1 LVLESLT
8 ERQVLY
14 LLAQFA
20 LLVFTARMLAD
31 VMRRIGQA
39 TVIGELLA
47 GLLLGQ
53 SVLGHF
59 FPAAFR
65 LIFPADPVG
74 AHILEGL
81 AWIGVILLL
90 LCTGLETELEILRGM
105 GRIAAL
111 ISTFGIV
118 IPLAGGFVL
127 GWGMPTAYLVA
138 PNQRLIFSLFL
149 AIAMAISAVPVIAKI
164 LIDLDLLRRELGLL
178 ILAAGILDDCAG
190 WLLLSIVAGLAAR
203 GRVDLHGLFVILGF
217 TGAFLLFCYFV
228 GFRLVALVVRWVDD
242 HSVLEHASLTT
253 MIAIAF
259 GCAVVTQA
267 IGIHAVFG
275 GFVGG
280 VMLRT
285 AARTRRTDRDQ
296 LQAVTMGVLAPLFFA
311 YSGLRT
317 DLFSITGFTIPIL
330 VLGVACAGKLVGC
343 TLGGMAGGLQ
353 WREAFAVASGMNARG
368 GMEIV
373 VALLGLSLG
382 ILTPQMYT
390 VIVLVAI
397 ATSMITP
404 PLLGWALSDV
414 PERAS
419 EAERTDR
426 ERLRALLP
434 FSREGAKLLVI
445 DGGGPHTQLA
455 THLAAALG
463 NHQDA
468 TITILQ
474 LPRANVTGNANERAN
489 LNQRFANLEMIT
501 DLCGAGHVLQRTAEG
516 ESISEAIVDEAQ
528 RGYDAIFVG
537 LSAVEGEELLNDPVT
552 LEVLRDSP
560 APVVIARYVSG
571 ASVPFERVIA
581 PITGAA
587 YSRRGAAVAMLYAQ
601 AIETHLT
608 ALYVMENPEA
618 RFPGMLRGIRLARSG
633 QQIVDEIKELGSE
646 LDLQVDGQVGA
657 GRKPEAVIL
666 NTVETGKFDLLIMGV
681 LYRSVEQR
689 LYFGPKVDRILADS
703 NCSVAIVVSP
713 SKTQHGE
720 TL

>member
-1 LVLESLT
+1 
-8 ERQVLY
+8 
-14 LLAQFA
+14 
-20 LLVFTARMLAD
+20 
-31 VMRRIGQA
+31 MRRIGQA
-39 TVIGELLA
+39 TVIGELMA

-65 LIFPADPVG
+65 LVFPNDPVG
-74 AHILEGL
+74 AHLLEGL

-90 LCTGLETELEILRGM
+90 LCTGLETELDILRGM
-105 GRIAAL
+105 GRVATL
-111 ISTFGIV
+111 VSTFGIV
-118 IPLAGGFVL
+118 IPLAGGFAL
-127 GWGMPTAYLVA
+127 GWWMPATYLAA

-164 LIDLDLLRRELGLL
+164 LIDLDLLKRELGLL

-190 WLLLSIVAGLAAR
+190 WLLLSTVAGLGDR
-203 GRVDLHGLFVILGF
+203 GRVDLRGLSVILGCA
-217 TGAFLLFCYFV
+217 GAFLLFCYFV
-228 GFRLVALVVRWVDD
+228 GFRLVARIVRWVDN
-242 HSVLEHASLTT
+242 HSVVEHATLTT

-259 GCAVVTQA
+259 GCAVITQA
-267 IGIHAVFG
+267 IGIPAVFG

-280 VMLRT
+280 VMLRG
-285 AARTRRTDRDQ
+285 AARTRKIDREQ
-296 LQAVTMGVLAPLFFA
+296 LEAVTMGVLAPLFFA
-311 YSGLRT
+311 YSGLKT
-317 DLFSITGFTIPIL
+317 DLFSITGFAIPLL
-330 VLGVACAGKLVGC
+330 VLSV
-343 TLGGMAGGLQ
+343 
-353 WREAFAVASGMNARG
+353 AFAVSTGMNARG

-414 PERAS
+414 PKRES
-419 EAERTDR
+419 ENAREDS

-434 FSREGAKLLVI
+434 FSHEGAKLLVV

-455 THLAAALG
+455 THLAAALST
-463 NHQDA
+463 HQDS

-474 LPRANVTGNANERAN
+474 LPRHGAGGEKAD
-489 LNQRFANLEMIT
+489 LNQRFANLKMIAG
-501 DLCGAGHVLQRTAEG
+501 LCGASHVLQRTAAG
-516 ESISEAIVDEAQ
+516 ESMSEAIVEEAN

-537 LSAVEGEELLNDPVT
+537 VSAVDGEELLDDPVT

-560 APVVIARYVSG
+560 APVVIARHV
-571 ASVPFERVIA
+571 ASAVPFKRVIA

-608 ALYVMENPEA
+608 ALYVMENPEV
-618 RFPGMLRGIRLARSG
+618 RFPGMLRGIRLARTG
-633 QQIVDEIKELGSE
+633 QQIVDEIKLLGSE
-646 LDLQVDGQVGA
+646 LNVAVDGQVGA
-657 GRKPEAVIL
+657 GRKPESVIL
-666 NTVETGKFDLLIMGV
+666 RAIETGKCDLLIMGV
-681 LYRSVEQR
+681 LCRSVEQR
-689 LYFGPKVDRILADS
+689 LYFGPKVERLLRES
-703 NCSVAIVVSP
+703 SCSVAIVVSP
-713 SKTQHGE
+713 AKTQGGE

>member
-1 LVLESLT
+1 LQSLT
-8 ERQVLY
+8 EKQVLH

-20 LLVFTARMLAD
+20 LLVVTGRLLAD
-31 VMRRIGQA
+31 LMRRLGQA

-47 GLLLGQ
+47 GLLLGK
-53 SVLGHF
+53 SVMGHF
-59 FPAAFR
+59 FPAAFH
-65 LIFPADPVG
+65 LIFSNDPTG
-74 AHILEGL
+74 AYLLEGL
-81 AWIGVILLL
+81 AWIGVIMLL

-105 GRIAAL
+105 GRVAAL
-111 ISTFGIV
+111 VSAFGIV
-118 IPLAGGFVL
+118 IPLAGGFAL
-127 GWGMPTAYLVA
+127 GWWMPEAYLAA
-138 PNQRLIFSLFL
+138 PNGRLIFSLFL

-164 LIDLDLLRRELGLL
+164 LIDLDLLGRELGLL
-178 ILAAGILDDCAG
+178 ILAAGILDDSIG

-203 GRVDLHGLFVILGF
+203 GTIDLHGVIIILAYTGLFV
-217 TGAFLLFCYFV
+217 AFCYFA
-228 GFRLVALVVRWVDD
+228 GFRLVARIVRWVDD
-242 HSVLEHASLTT
+242 HAVVDHATLTT

-259 GCAVVTQA
+259 GCAVITQA

-280 VMLRT
+280 VMLR
-285 AARTRRTDRDQ
+285 ASARTRKIDRDQ
-296 LQAVTMGVLAPLFFA
+296 LEAVTMGVLAPLFFA
-311 YSGLRT
+311 YSGLKT
-317 DLFSITGFTIPIL
+317 DLFSITGFGIPLL
-330 VLGVACAGKLVGC
+330 VLGVACAGKLAGC
-343 TLGGMAGGLQ
+343 TLGGIIGGLQ
-353 WREAFAVASGMNARG
+353 WREAFAVSTGMNARG

-414 PERAS
+414 PKRES
-419 EAERTDR
+419 ENAREDS

-434 FSREGAKLLVI
+434 FSHEGAKLLVV

-455 THLAAALG
+455 THLAAALST
-463 NHQDA
+463 HQDS

-474 LPRANVTGNANERAN
+474 LPRHGAGGEKAD
-489 LNQRFANLEMIT
+489 LNQRFANLKMIAG
-501 DLCGAGHVLQRTAEG
+501 LCGASHVLQRTAAG
-516 ESISEAIVDEAQ
+516 ESMSEAIVEEAN

-537 LSAVEGEELLNDPVT
+537 VSAVDGEELLDDPVT

-560 APVVIARYVSG
+560 APVVIARHV
-571 ASVPFERVIA
+571 ASAVPFKRVIA

-608 ALYVMENPEA
+608 ALYVMENPEV
-618 RFPGMLRGIRLARSG
+618 RFPGMLRGIRLARTG
-633 QQIVDEIKELGSE
+633 QQIVDEIKLLGSE
-646 LDLQVDGQVGA
+646 LNVAVDGQVGA
-657 GRKPEAVIL
+657 GRKPESVIL
-666 NTVETGKFDLLIMGV
+666 RAIETGKCDLLIMGV
-681 LYRSVEQR
+681 LCRSVEQR
-689 LYFGPKVDRILADS
+689 LYFGPKVERLLRES
-703 NCSVAIVVSP
+703 SCSVAIVVSP
-713 SKTQHGE
+713 AKTQGGE

>member
-1 LVLESLT
+1 LESLT
-8 ERQVLY
+8 EKQVLY

-20 LLVFTARMLAD
+20 LLVFEARTLAD
-31 VMRRIGQA
+31 LMRRFGQA

-47 GLLLGQ
+47 GLILGQ

-59 FPAAFR
+59 FPAVFQ
-65 LIFPADPVG
+65 LIFPDDPTG
-74 AHILEGL
+74 AHLLEGL
-81 AWIGVILLL
+81 AWIGVIMLL

-105 GRIAAL
+105 GHVAAL
-111 ISTFGIV
+111 VSTFGII
-118 IPLAGGFVL
+118 IPLAGGFAL
-127 GWGMPTAYLVA
+127 GWWMPATYLAA

-164 LIDLDLLRRELGLL
+164 LIDLDLLKRELGLL
-178 ILAAGILDDCAG
+178 ILGAGILDDCAG
-190 WLLLSIVAGLAAR
+190 WLLLSIVVGLAAR
-203 GRVDLHGLFVILGF
+203 GRVDLRGLFIILGY
-217 TGAFLLFCYFV
+217 TSAFVLFCYFV
-228 GFRLVALVVRWVDD
+228 GFRLVARIVRWVDD
-242 HSVLEHASLTT
+242 HSVVEHATLTT

-280 VMLRT
+280 VMLRG
-285 AARTRRTDRDQ
+285 AARTRKIDREQ
-296 LQAVTMGVLAPLFFA
+296 LEAVTMGVLAPLFFA

-317 DLFSITGFTIPIL
+317 DLFSMTGFAVPIL

-343 TLGGMAGGLQ
+343 TLGGMAGGLR
-353 WREAFAVASGMNARG
+353 WREAFAVATGMNARG

-382 ILTPQMYT
+382 ILTSQMFT
-390 VIVLVAI
+390 VIALVAI

-434 FSREGAKLLVI
+434 FLREGAKLLVV

-463 NHQDA
+463 NHRDA

-474 LPRANVTGNANERAN
+474 LPSGNGDGKKAGLNE
-489 LNQRFANLEMIT
+489 RFANLKTIA
-501 DLCGAGHVLQRTAEG
+501 DLCGAGHVLQRTAAG
-516 ESISEAIVDEAQ
+516 ESMAEAIVEEAQ

-537 LSAVEGEELLNDPVT
+537 VSAVEGEELLDDPVT

-560 APVVIARYVSG
+560 APVVIARYVAGG
-571 ASVPFERVIA
+571 AVPFQRVIA
-581 PITGAA
+581 PVTGAA

-618 RFPGMLRGIRLARSG
+618 RFPGMLRGIRLARTG
-633 QQIVDEIKELGSE
+633 QQIVDEIKGLGSA
-646 LDLQVDGQVGA
+646 LNLAIDGQVGA
-657 GRKPEAVIL
+657 GRKPESVIL
-666 NTVETGKFDLLIMGV
+666 HTVETGKFDLLIMGV

-689 LYFGPKVDRILADS
+689 LYFGPKVDRILRLS

-713 SKTQHGE
+713 AKTQRGE

>member
-1 LVLESLT
+1 MQSLT
-8 ERQVLY
+8 EKQVLY

-20 LLVFTARMLAD
+20 LLVVTGRLLAD
-31 VMRRIGQA
+31 LMRRLGQA

-47 GLLLGQ
+47 GVILGQ

-59 FPAAFR
+59 FPAAFQ
-65 LIFPADPVG
+65 LIFPSDPTG
-74 AHILEGL
+74 AQLLEGL
-81 AWIGVILLL
+81 AWIGVIMLL

-105 GRIAAL
+105 GRVAAL
-111 ISTFGIV
+111 VSTFGIV
-118 IPLAGGFVL
+118 IPFAGGFAL
-127 GWGMPTAYLVA
+127 GWWMPTTYLAA
-138 PNQRLIFSLFL
+138 PNGRLIFSLFL

-178 ILAAGILDDCAG
+178 ILAAGILDDCVG

-203 GRVDLHGLFVILGF
+203 GRVDLHGLLIILAY
-217 TGAFLLFCYFV
+217 TSAFLIFCYFV
-228 GFRLVALVVRWVDD
+228 GFRMVARIVRWVDD
-242 HSVLEHASLTT
+242 HSVVDHATLTT
-253 MIAIAF
+253 MIMIAF
-259 GCAVVTQA
+259 GCAVITQA

-280 VMLRT
+280 VMLRG
-285 AARTRRTDRDQ
+285 AARTRKIDREQ
-296 LQAVTMGVLAPLFFA
+296 LEAVTMGVLAPLFFA

-317 DLFSITGFTIPIL
+317 DLFSMTGFAIPLL
-330 VLGVACAGKLVGC
+330 VLGAACAGKLVGC
-343 TLGGMAGGLQ
+343 TLGGIVGGLQ
-353 WREAFAVASGMNARG
+353 WREAFAVATGMNARG

-414 PERAS
+414 PQRAS
-419 EAERTDR
+419 ETERTDR

-434 FSREGAKLLVI
+434 FSREGAKLLVV

-455 THLAAALG
+455 THLAATLG
-463 NHQDA
+463 NHKDA

-474 LPRANVTGNANERAN
+474 LPRGNEDGGGKAN
-489 LNQRFANLEMIT
+489 LNQRFANLKMIA
-501 DLCGAGHVLQRTAEG
+501 DLCGAAHVMQRTAEG
-516 ESISEAIVDEAQ
+516 ESRSEAIVEEAR

-537 LSAVEGEELLNDPVT
+537 VSAVEGEELLDDPVT

-560 APVVIARYVSG
+560 APVVIARYVVGG
-571 ASVPFERVIA
+571 AVPFKRLIA
-581 PITGAA
+581 PITGSA
-587 YSRRGAAVAMLYAQ
+587 YSRRGAAFAMLYAQ
-601 AIETHLT
+601 AIETQLT
-608 ALYVMENPEA
+608 ALYVMENPEV
-618 RFPGMLRGIRLARSG
+618 RFPGMLRGIRLARTG
-633 QQIVDEIKELGSE
+633 QQIVDEIKLLGSE
-646 LDLQVDGQVGA
+646 LNLAIDGQVGA
-657 GRKPEAVIL
+657 GRKPESVIL
-666 NTVETGKFDLLIMGV
+666 HTVETGKFDLLIMGV
-681 LYRSVEQR
+681 LNRPVEQR
-689 LYFGPKVDRILADS
+689 LYFGPKVDRILREA

-713 SKTQHGE
+713 ARTRSGE

>member
-1 LVLESLT
+1 MESLT
-8 ERQVLY
+8 EKQVLY

-20 LLVFTARMLAD
+20 LLVFAARTLAD
-31 VMRRIGQA
+31 LMRRFGQA

-47 GLLLGQ
+47 GLILGQ

-59 FPAAFR
+59 FPAVFQ
-65 LIFPADPVG
+65 LIFPDDPTG
-74 AHILEGL
+74 AHLLEGL
-81 AWIGVILLL
+81 AWIGVIMLL

-105 GRIAAL
+105 GHVAAL
-111 ISTFGIV
+111 VSTFGIV
-118 IPLAGGFVL
+118 IPLAGGFAL
-127 GWGMPTAYLVA
+127 GWWMPATYLAA

-164 LIDLDLLRRELGLL
+164 LIDLDLLKRELGLL

-190 WLLLSIVAGLAAR
+190 WLLLSIVVGLAAR
-203 GRVDLHGLFVILGF
+203 GRVDMRGLFIILGY

-228 GFRLVALVVRWVDD
+228 GFRLVARIVRWVDD
-242 HSVLEHASLTT
+242 HSVVEHATLTT

-280 VMLRT
+280 VMLRG
-285 AARTRRTDRDQ
+285 AARTRKIDREQ
-296 LQAVTMGVLAPLFFA
+296 LEAVTMGVLAPLFFA

-317 DLFSITGFTIPIL
+317 DLFSMTGFAVPIL

-343 TLGGMAGGLQ
+343 TLGGMAGGLR
-353 WREAFAVASGMNARG
+353 WREAFAVATGMNARG

-382 ILTPQMYT
+382 ILTSQMFT

-419 EAERTDR
+419 ESERTDR

-434 FSREGAKLLVI
+434 FLREGAKLLVV

-463 NHQDA
+463 NHRDA

-474 LPRANVTGNANERAN
+474 LPSGNGDGKKAGLNE
-489 LNQRFANLEMIT
+489 RFANLKTIA
-501 DLCGAGHVLQRTAEG
+501 DLCGAGHVLQRTAAG
-516 ESISEAIVDEAQ
+516 ESMAEAIVEEAQ

-537 LSAVEGEELLNDPVT
+537 VSAVEGEELLDDPVT

-560 APVVIARYVSG
+560 APVVIARYVAGG
-571 ASVPFERVIA
+571 AVPFQRVIA
-581 PITGAA
+581 PVTGAA

-618 RFPGMLRGIRLARSG
+618 RFPGMLRGIRLARTG
-633 QQIVDEIKELGSE
+633 QQIVDEIKGLGSA
-646 LDLQVDGQVGA
+646 LNLAIDGQVGA
-657 GRKPEAVIL
+657 GRKPESVIL
-666 NTVETGKFDLLIMGV
+666 HTVETGKFDLLIMGV

-689 LYFGPKVDRILADS
+689 LYFGPKVDRILRLS

-713 SKTQHGE
+713 AKTQRGE

>member
-1 LVLESLT
+1 LQSLT
-8 ERQVLY
+8 EKQVLY

-20 LLVFTARMLAD
+20 LLVFTGRLLAD
-31 VMRRIGQA
+31 LMQRLGQA

-47 GLLLGQ
+47 GLILGQ

-59 FPAAFR
+59 FPAAFQ
-65 LIFPADPVG
+65 LIYPSDPTG
-74 AHILEGL
+74 AHLLEGL
-81 AWIGVILLL
+81 AWIGVIMLL

-105 GRIAAL
+105 GRVAAL
-111 ISTFGIV
+111 VSAFGIIV
-118 IPLAGGFVL
+118 PLAGGFAL
-127 GWGMPTAYLVA
+127 GWWMPAVYLA
-138 PNQRLIFSLFL
+138 TPNGRLIFSLFL
-149 AIAMAISAVPVIAKI
+149 AIAMAISAVPVTAKI

-203 GRVDLHGLFVILGF
+203 GTIDLHGLFIILAY
-217 TGAFLLFCYFV
+217 TAAFLLFCYFV
-228 GFRLVALVVRWVDD
+228 GFRLIARIVRWVDD
-242 HSVLEHASLTT
+242 HSVVDHATLTI

-259 GCAVVTQA
+259 GCAVITQA

-275 GFVGG
+275 AFVGG
-280 VMLRT
+280 VMLRG
-285 AARTRRTDRDQ
+285 AARTRKIDREQ
-296 LQAVTMGVLAPLFFA
+296 LEAVTMGVFAPLFFA

-317 DLFSITGFTIPIL
+317 DLFSMTGFAIPIL
-330 VLGVACAGKLVGC
+330 VLSVACAGKLVGC
-343 TLGGMAGGLQ
+343 TLGGIIGGLQ
-353 WREAFAVASGMNARG
+353 WREAFAVATGMNARG

-397 ATSMITP
+397 ATSMMTP
-404 PLLGWALSDV
+404 PLLGRALSAI
-414 PERAS
+414 PQRAS
-419 EAERTDR
+419 ETKRTDR

-434 FSREGAKLLVI
+434 FSREGAKLLVV

-463 NHQDA
+463 NHKDA

-474 LPRANVTGNANERAN
+474 LPRGNGDGGERAD
-489 LNQRFANLEMIT
+489 LNQRFTNLKMIA
-501 DLCGAGHVLQRTAEG
+501 DLCGAAHVLQRTAVG
-516 ESISEAIVDEAQ
+516 ESTSEAIVEEAH

-537 LSAVEGEELLNDPVT
+537 VSAVEGEELLDDPVT

-560 APVVIARYVSG
+560 APVVIARYVAGS
-571 ASVPFERVIA
+571 AVPFKRVIV
-581 PITGAA
+581 PVTGSA

-608 ALYVMENPEA
+608 ALYVTENPDA
-618 RFPGMLRGIRLARSG
+618 RFPGILRGIRLARTG
-633 QQIVDEIKELGSE
+633 QQIVDEIKLLGSE
-646 LDLQVDGQVGA
+646 LNLAIDGQVGA
-657 GRKPEAVIL
+657 GRKPESVIL
-666 NTVETGKFDLLIMGV
+666 HTVESGKFDLLIMGV
-681 LYRSVEQR
+681 LYRSVKQR
-689 LYFGPKVDRILADS
+689 LYFGPKVDRILRDS
-703 NCSVAIVVSP
+703 NCSIAIVVSAARTR
-713 SKTQHGE
+713 SGE

>member
-1 LVLESLT
+1 MQSLT
-8 ERQVLY
+8 EKQVLY
-14 LLAQFA
+14 LFAQFA
-20 LLVFTARMLAD
+20 LLVFTGRLLAD
-31 VMRRIGQA
+31 LMRRLGQA

-47 GLLLGQ
+47 GLILGQ

-59 FPAAFR
+59 FPAAFQ
-65 LIFPADPVG
+65 LIFPADPTG
-74 AHILEGL
+74 AHLLEGL
-81 AWIGVILLL
+81 AWIGVIMLL

-105 GRIAAL
+105 GRVAAL
-111 ISTFGIV
+111 VSTFGIV
-118 IPLAGGFVL
+118 IPLAGGFAL
-127 GWGMPTAYLVA
+127 GWWMPTAYLAA
-138 PNQRLIFSLFL
+138 PNGRLIFSLFL

-178 ILAAGILDDCAG
+178 ILAAGILDDCVG
-190 WLLLSIVAGLAAR
+190 WVLLSIVTGLAAR
-203 GRVDLHGLFVILGF
+203 GRVDLHGLFIILAY
-217 TGAFLLFCYFV
+217 TGAFLIFCYFV
-228 GFRLVALVVRWVDD
+228 GFRMVARIVRWVDD
-242 HSVLEHASLTT
+242 HSVVDHATLTT
-253 MIAIAF
+253 MIMIAF
-259 GCAVVTQA
+259 GCAVITQA

-280 VMLRT
+280 VMLRG
-285 AARTRRTDRDQ
+285 AARTRKIDREQ
-296 LQAVTMGVLAPLFFA
+296 LEAVTMGVLATLFFA

-317 DLFSITGFTIPIL
+317 DLFSMTGFAIPLL

-343 TLGGMAGGLQ
+343 TLGGIVGGLQ
-353 WREAFAVASGMNARG
+353 WREAFAVATGMNARG

-404 PLLGWALSDV
+404 PLLGWALSEV
-414 PERAS
+414 PQRAS
-419 EAERTDR
+419 ETERTDR

-434 FSREGAKLLVI
+434 FSREGAKLLVV

-463 NHQDA
+463 NHKDA

-474 LPRANVTGNANERAN
+474 LLGGNGNGGRKADLNE
-489 LNQRFANLEMIT
+489 RFANLKAIA
-501 DLCGAGHVLQRTAEG
+501 DLCGAQHVLQRTAEG
-516 ESISEAIVDEAQ
+516 ESRSEAIVEEAR

-537 LSAVEGEELLNDPVT
+537 VSAVEGEELLDDPMT

-560 APVVIARYVSG
+560 APVVIARYVAGG
-571 ASVPFERVIA
+571 AVPFQRVIA
-581 PITGAA
+581 PVTGAA

-601 AIETHLT
+601 AIETQLT
-608 ALYVMENPEA
+608 ALYVMENPEV
-618 RFPGMLRGIRLARSG
+618 RFPGMLRGIRLARTG
-633 QQIVDEIKELGSE
+633 QQIVDEIKLLGSE
-646 LDLQVDGQVGA
+646 LNLAIDGQVGA
-657 GRKPEAVIL
+657 GRKPESVIL
-666 NTVETGKFDLLIMGV
+666 HTVETGKFDLLIMGV

-689 LYFGPKVDRILADS
+689 LYFGPKVDRILRQS

-713 SKTQHGE
+713 ARTRSGE

>member
-1 LVLESLT
+1 LESLT
-8 ERQVLY
+8 EKQVLY

-20 LLVFTARMLAD
+20 LLVFTARLLAD
-31 VMRRIGQA
+31 LMRRIGQA
-39 TVIGELLA
+39 TVIGELMA

-65 LIFPADPVG
+65 LVFPNDPMG
-74 AHILEGL
+74 AHLLEGL

-90 LCTGLETELEILRGM
+90 LCTGLETELDILRGM
-105 GRIAAL
+105 GRVAAL
-111 ISTFGIV
+111 VSTFGIV
-118 IPLAGGFVL
+118 IPLAGGFAL
-127 GWGMPTAYLVA
+127 GWWMPAAYLAA

-178 ILAAGILDDCAG
+178 ILAAGILDDSVG

-203 GRVDLHGLFVILGF
+203 GRVDLHGLMVILGF
-217 TGAFLLFCYFV
+217 TGAFVLFCYFV
-228 GFRLVALVVRWVDD
+228 GFRLVAVIVRWVDD
-242 HSVLEHASLTT
+242 HAVVEHATLTS
-253 MIAIAF
+253 MIVIAF

-275 GFVGG
+275 GFVAG
-280 VMLRT
+280 VMLRG
-285 AARTRRTDRDQ
+285 AARTRKIDREQ

-317 DLFSITGFTIPIL
+317 DLFTMTGFTIPIL
-330 VLGVACAGKLVGC
+330 VLSVACAGKLAGC
-343 TLGGMAGGLQ
+343 TLGGIAGGLQ
-353 WREAFAVASGMNARG
+353 WREAFAVATGMNARG

-382 ILTPQMYT
+382 ILTQQMYT

-414 PERAS
+414 PERPS
-419 EAERTDR
+419 ETERDDR
-426 ERLRALLP
+426 ERLRALMP

-463 NHQDA
+463 NHRDA
-468 TITILQ
+468 TIAILQ
-474 LPRANVTGNANERAN
+474 LPRSNGNGDRTELNERFEKLKLIA
-489 LNQRFANLEMIT
+489 
-501 DLCGAGHVLQRTAEG
+501 DLCGAEHVLQRTAEG
-516 ESISEAIVDEAQ
+516 ESMSEAIIEEAQ

-537 LSAVEGEELLNDPVT
+537 LSAVEGEELLDDPVT

-560 APVVIARYVSG
+560 APVVIARYVAG
-571 ASVPFERVIA
+571 AAVPFERVIA

-633 QQIVDEIKELGSE
+633 QQIVDEIKQLGSE
-646 LDLQVDGQVGA
+646 LDLNVDGQVGA

-666 NTVETGKFDLLIMGV
+666 HTVETGKFDLLIMGV

-689 LYFGPKVDRILADS
+689 LYFGPKVDRILRQS

-713 SKTQHGE
+713 AKTQRGE

>member
-1 LVLESLT
+1 LESLT
-8 ERQVLY
+8 EKQVLY

-20 LLVFTARMLAD
+20 LLVFTARLLAD
-31 VMRRIGQA
+31 LMRRIGQA
-39 TVIGELLA
+39 TVIGELMA
-47 GLLLGQ
+47 GLLLGH

-59 FPAAFR
+59 FPAAFH
-65 LIFPADPVG
+65 LVFPNDPAG
-74 AHILEGL
+74 AHLLEGL

-105 GRIAAL
+105 GRVATL
-111 ISTFGIV
+111 VSTFGIV
-118 IPLAGGFVL
+118 IPLAGGFAL
-127 GWGMPTAYLVA
+127 GWWMPATYLAA

-178 ILAAGILDDCAG
+178 ILAAGILDDSVG

-203 GRVDLHGLFVILGF
+203 GRVDLHGLLVILGF
-217 TGAFLLFCYFV
+217 TGAFVLFCYFV
-228 GFRLVALVVRWVDD
+228 GFRLVALIVRWVDD
-242 HSVLEHASLTT
+242 HSVVEHATLTT
-253 MIAIAF
+253 MIVIAF

-275 GFVGG
+275 GFVAG
-280 VMLRT
+280 VMLRG
-285 AARTRRTDRDQ
+285 AARTRKIDREQ

-317 DLFSITGFTIPIL
+317 DLFAMTGFTIPIL

-343 TLGGMAGGLQ
+343 TLGGIAGGLQ
-353 WREAFAVASGMNARG
+353 WREAFAVATGMNARG

-419 EAERTDR
+419 ETERDDR
-426 ERLRALLP
+426 ERLRALMP

-463 NHQDA
+463 NHRDA

-474 LPRANVTGNANERAN
+474 LPRANGDGDRTELDERFEKLKLIA
-489 LNQRFANLEMIT
+489 
-501 DLCGAGHVLQRTAEG
+501 DLCGAEHVLQRTAEG
-516 ESISEAIVDEAQ
+516 ESMSEAIIEEAQ

-537 LSAVEGEELLNDPVT
+537 LSAVEGEELLDDPVT

-560 APVVIARYVSG
+560 APVVIARYVAG
-571 ASVPFERVIA
+571 AAVPFERVIA

-618 RFPGMLRGIRLARSG
+618 RFPGMLRGIRLARHG

-646 LDLQVDGQVGA
+646 LDLEIDGQVGA

-666 NTVETGKFDLLIMGV
+666 HTLETGKFDLLIMGV
-681 LYRSVEQR
+681 LYRSVDQR
-689 LYFGPKVDRILADS
+689 LYFGPKVDRILRQS

-713 SKTQHGE
+713 AKTQRGE